1 MATLTVWKFETPQ
14 GAQEALNKLID
25 LSKQQLIQSGD
36 AAIVSW

>member
-25 LSKQQLIQSGD
+25 LSKQHLIQIND
-36 AAIVSW
+36 AATVA